1 MAQEK
6 ANGSVEAQPGVSVLL
21 VDDDVEL
28 CDLMR
33 EYFAQNGLN
42 LETVHD
48 GRRGLARALTA
59 SHDLILL
66 DIMVPGLDGLEIL
79 RQIRRRSDVPIIM
92 LTARTAP
99 ADRIAGLDGGADDYL
114 PKPFGPD
121 ELLARIRAV
130 LRRAGRPAAVPEA
143 LEVSGV
149 RLVPGKREVWVD
161 GWLAET
167 TTTEFDLLEALVR
180 SAGRVVS
187 RQELTAVLYQ
197 RQASPFD
204 RVLDVHVSHLRKKLR
219 DRGDL
224 IRTVRAVGY
233 LFCAEAGQEA
243 G

>member
-6 ANGSVEAQPGVSVLL
+6 ANGSVEAQSGVSVLL

-33 EYFAQNGLN
+33 EFFAENGLN

-79 RQIRRRSDVPIIM
+79 RQIRRRSDVPVIM

-130 LRRAGRPAAVPEA
+130 LAVRAGWP
-143 LEVSGV
+143 
-149 RLVPGKREVWVD
+149 
-161 GWLAET
+161 
-167 TTTEFDLLEALVR
+167 R
-180 SAGRVVS
+180 SPRS
-187 RQELTAVLYQ
+187 WR
-197 RQASPFD
+197 
-204 RVLDVHVSHLRKKLR
+204 
-219 DRGDL
+219 
-224 IRTVRAVGY
+224 
-233 LFCAEAGQEA
+233 
-243 G
+243 